1 MTQIN
6 ISNLPKY
13 LEESQLVKE
22 FDVNNEGVNIPIPL
36 EINIHSN
43 DVIENDTDLFNMLK
57 TCEYFINDL
66 PKTVFQ
72 YITNKFNFNQFS
84 KQFDLDNEQ
93 MILNDENYNFSKY
106 LEIKKKLFN
115 NIKNDFIKII
125 NQLNLS
131 EMTINQI
138 NILIKLDW
146 LNIESFIKTIH
157 ISIKKEYLNLLKFL
171 LISKPNYKP
180 KIIDLLI
187 ALVNGNYSCLQLL
200 LNNFSYD
207 YTHIT
212 IHTNLNISFNSEDN
226 YSNSYIFHNNI
237 NLNNIN
243 CYIKKYDS
251 CLELIQ
257 NELYFVDF
265 LLYLYFHIK
274 NLGNENLNK
283 INNIVFKKYI
293 QKKICNYIF
302 ETIQIFNSNEDYNIL
317 TYFQQE
323 FDIDLLEL
331 KNLEI
336 IGNLIGNA
344 ININDLNYLILI
356 KNKYN
361 INFTEYFDYALNS
374 NNKIIIK
381 FFIENNY
388 FDRQHIYWIDEDNIH
403 TKYLSKK
410 GIKFN
415 IFF

>member
-36 EINIHSN
+36 EIYIHSN
-43 DVIENDTDLFNMLK
+43 DVIENDNYLFNMLK

-138 NILIKLDW
+138 NNLIKLDW

-283 INNIVFKKYI
+283 INNYVFKKYI

-302 ETIQIFNSNEDYNIL
+302 ETIQIFNSNKDYNIL

-361 INFTEYFDYALNS
+361 INFTEYFYYALNS